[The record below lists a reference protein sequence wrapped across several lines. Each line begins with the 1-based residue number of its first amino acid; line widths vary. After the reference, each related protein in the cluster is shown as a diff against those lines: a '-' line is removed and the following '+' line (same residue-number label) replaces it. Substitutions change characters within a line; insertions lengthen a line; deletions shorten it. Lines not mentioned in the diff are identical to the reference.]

1 MPKIDRNQFNQSL
14 ASGVNLRD
22 SKLTERLQGA
32 GVSLDQ
38 VQGADLNGDGVLK
51 GTAELAKAF
60 QVVDGFDANGAA
72 DSFEKAGKSG
82 AVYDA
87 FVGSV
92 MPGEPSKGRF
102 ADKIVAAGL
111 DRAARHGPSYGKPNV
126 PVSPNPLLTSNR
138 NPGSTPL
145 TWLQDHWKCNQFV
158 GDSLTQAG
166 VQTPLYKM
174 QDGSYHYAPA
184 EKWPTFT
191 NLFDRVTDAS
201 KMQVGDLV
209 VKDFPGSGD
218 ATAHIEI
225 VTSVNPFK
233 SVGAHMDAAYEQAGT
248 NWTEGGTYNPAA
260 RAFDVGGNT
269 VYVLRPKVAR

>member
-1 MPKIDRNQFNQSL
+1 MPKVDRNQFNQSL

-22 SKLTERLQGA
+22 AKLAERLNDA

-38 VQGADLNGDGVLK
+38 VKVADLNGDGMLSSRE
-51 GTAELAKAF
+51 ELAKAF
-60 QVVDGFDANGAA
+60 AVVDGFDRNGAG
-72 DSFEKAGKSG
+72 DSFERAGKSG

-92 MPGEPSKGRF
+92 MPGEPASGRF
-102 ADKIVAAGL
+102 AERIVSAAL
-111 DRAARHGPSYGKPNV
+111 DRAAKHGPSYGKSEV
-126 PVSPNPLLTSNR
+126 PVSPHPLLTSNR
-138 NPGSTPL
+138 NPESTKL
-145 TWLQDHWKCNQFV
+145 NWLKNHWKCNQFV
-158 GDSLTQAG
+158 GDALTQAG

-184 EKWPTFT
+184 ERWPSFT
-191 NLFDRVTDAS
+191 HLFDRVTDAS

-209 VKDFPGSGD
+209 VRDYPGSGD

-225 VTSVNPFK
+225 VTSVNPFR
-233 SVGAHMDAAYEQAGT
+233 STGAHMDAAYEQAGA
-248 NWTEGGTYNPAA
+248 NWTEGGTYNPSQ
-260 RAFDVGGNT
+260 RAFDVNGNT